1 MASVRFAG
9 SMPAVEEE
17 VKLGEIWKK
26 NLIEETY
33 RELDDYLLPEFFEL
47 DFNITTHSLLYLFK
61 RNFNFAKLR
70 DGKYSRLLF
79 QLFKFDIPGARM
91 LQWKEHRNGLRF
103 RRFFMSLVVNEM
115 RELTDEQALFIIQFM
130 QNCSF
135 LLYLYELTNDT
146 KAELDSKL
154 IKLYVSS
161 QKNSLILEPFLS
173 YLSEEYKNCLLLLH
187 PGCPFSFERPSQE
200 DYKDLLYDDEEKQSL
215 YFQLSFGNFFD
226 RNRIPAKEKFRG
238 EETPVERDVQ
248 EIDAD
253 IFSNLFLSDDGN
265 ETG

>member
-1 MASVRFAG
+1 MASVRFA
-9 SMPAVEEE
+9 SVEEE
-17 VKLGEIWKK
+17 IKLGEIWKK

-33 RELDDYLLPEFFEL
+33 WELEDYPLPDFFEL
-47 DFNITTHSLLYLFK
+47 DFNLTTHSLLYLFK
-61 RNFNFAKLR
+61 RNFNFSKLR

-79 QLFKFDIPGARM
+79 HLFKTDVQGARM
-91 LQWKEHRNGLRF
+91 LQWKERRDGSRF

-115 RELTDEQALFIIQFM
+115 QELADDQARFIIQFM
-130 QNCSF
+130 QNSSF
-135 LLYLYELTNDT
+135 LLYLYELTDDT

-161 QKNSLILEPFLS
+161 QKSSLILEPFFFC
-173 YLSEEYKNCLLLLH
+173 LSEEYKNCLRLLH
-187 PGCPFSFERPSQE
+187 PGCSFAFEAPTRE
-200 DYKDLLYDDEEKQSL
+200 DYKDLLYDDEEKQTL

-226 RNRIPAKEKFRG
+226 RNLIPAKGKLSGG
-238 EETPVERDVQ
+238 EIPVESDVQ

-253 IFSNLFLSDDGN
+253 NFSNLFLSDDEN